1 MEPFELRYIAPG
13 MSEYEQAKEIR
24 YECLYG
30 EWNLPRA
37 LVEDTDGRTY
47 THLAAFIDGEIVG
60 YARLHLQGGDSKLF
74 QVCVT
79 ERWRGH
85 GIARALVMELIGL
98 ARRKGRRQ
106 VYLDAR
112 AHVIGMYEKL
122 GFVVEGE
129 EFLSP
134 RTGTPHRVMRMQIDA
149 V

>member
-1 MEPFELRYIAPG
+1 MEPFDLRYVAPG
-13 MSEYEQAKEIR
+13 TPEYEQAKGIR

-30 EWNLPRA
+30 EWGLPET

-47 THLAAFIDGEIVG
+47 VHLAAVIDEHVVG

-85 GIARALVMELIGL
+85 GIARALVLELIGL
-98 ARRKGRRQ
+98 ARRQGRRQ

-112 AHVIGMYEKL
+112 THVIGMYEKL
-122 GFVVEGE
+122 GFAVEGD

-134 RTGTPHRVMRMQIDA
+134 RTGTPHRVMRLLINPA
-149 V
+149 